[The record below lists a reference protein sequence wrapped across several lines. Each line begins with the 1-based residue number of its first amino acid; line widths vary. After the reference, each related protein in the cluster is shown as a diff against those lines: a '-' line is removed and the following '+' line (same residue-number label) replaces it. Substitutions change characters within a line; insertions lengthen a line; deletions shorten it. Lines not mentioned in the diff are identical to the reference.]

1 MSEYLVGIDIGS
13 SKVYAAVAKVD
24 ENKENLLISGISS
37 AKCDGLSKGIVI
49 DLEETSL
56 SIQKCIGQLEDLI
69 GKSIE
74 TVNLVI
80 PQKLYEF
87 YDNKGVVAITSGD
100 RKIREEDIKRV
111 EAAVRN
117 ITVQPSKE
125 IIGIIYKEF
134 TIDEKTKVKNPIGY
148 VGDKLE
154 LDAQIIVGR
163 VTSLN
168 NLFNSVKKAGI
179 LVEGIDVQSEAVAK
193 AVLKKDERKNGVA
206 IIDVGEQTIDISVYK
221 NDYLWYT
228 KNIPLG
234 GKNITNDISIGLKL
248 AYNKAEELKINY
260 GTLAYEEDEVII
272 SSSNYIE
279 NDITL
284 SNLVEII
291 DARIDE
297 FLGFIKD
304 DLEVNHIL
312 EEIEGAV
319 IVGGGI
325 TQFKGII
332 EKCEEALDK
341 PVRIGVPNYIGGAS
355 TMFANV
361 IGVLVNV
368 FETMPK
374 EEEQGL
380 EEELFNFS
388 KEEKEENEEKEKNI
402 SLADKIKNFFADL
415 F

>member
-24 ENKENLLISGISS
+24 KNKENLLISGISS

-49 DLEETSL
+49 DIEETSL

-69 GKSIE
+69 GESIE

-87 YDNKGVVAITSGD
+87 YENKGVVAITSGD

-111 EAAVRN
+111 ESAVRN
-117 ITVQPSKE
+117 ITVQPGKE
-125 IIGIIYKEF
+125 VIGIIYKEF
-134 TIDEKTKVKNPIGY
+134 TIDDKTKVKNPIGY

-154 LDAQIIVGR
+154 LDAQVIVGR

-179 LVEGIDVQSEAVAK
+179 LVEGIDVQSESVAK

-248 AYNKAEELKINY
+248 AYNKAEELKMNY
-260 GTLAYEEDEVII
+260 GTLVYEEDEVII

-304 DLEVNHIL
+304 DLEINHIL
-312 EEIEGAV
+312 EEIECAV

-332 EKCEEALDK
+332 EKCEKALDR

-361 IGVLVNV
+361 IGVLVNI

-374 EEEQGL
+374 EEGQGL
-380 EEELFNFS
+380 EEELFDFS
-388 KEEKEENEEKEKNI
+388 KEEKEEKEKNI